1 MYVDRWSGLRRSEHG
16 NEQSN
21 VCLLCRIC
29 VGENSHVASGEP
41 QFADDVSVANNHHQ
55 ARCQKEDNGLVDG
68 EDEAVFLVDAVV
80 DRDGLHAVSE
90 RQRICS
96 LRANETIGSVMSTA
110 HQYLV
115 DHHSSWFTQARTRV
129 SLQSTIGIYMLSY
142 LEEQLSFCMSVSLLS
157 SCCSYISLCMYMPSG
172 YRYSPILQ
180 KLNLNYKAIG
190 IKAARSSSLV

>member
-129 SLQSTIGIYMLSY
+129 SLQSTIGIYNMLSY
-142 LEEQLSFCMSVSLLS
+142 LEEQLSYSACS
-157 SCCSYISLCMYMPSG
+157 SRYFQAVALTFLYVCICHLAIAIHPY
-172 YRYSPILQ
+172 YRS
-180 KLNLNYKAIG
+180 
-190 IKAARSSSLV
+190 